1 LDAINDI
8 TISSSVLSSSV
19 QCIMRSTSCPFLLW
33 VYTCQGPTPHLLCAL
48 TQHIPNHSY
57 RPKQTAF
64 SALIP
69 WQPSMM
75 PLSLL
80 CMRQHINPGF
90 WSNVNRND
98 SILRDIPIRTAPFQS
113 QMNSLHPRPQVVA

>member
-75 PLSLL
+75 PLLPSLYETTHQS
-80 CMRQHINPGF
+80 R
-90 WSNVNRND
+90 
-98 SILRDIPIRTAPFQS
+98 ILVKCKQEWF
-113 QMNSLHPRPQVVA
+113 HPSRYTN